1 MTFNSIGFLIFLPIV
16 SLLYFLLPKRCTWV
30 LLLAAS
36 YFFYGYWNWKLL
48 YLILFTTFVSY
59 ICSILIEK
67 TDSVKKRR
75 LLLVITLVVCLGVL
89 FFYKYYGFLGDTVNG
104 ISSLFGGGA
113 VLPDL
118 NLILPVGISFFTFQ
132 TLSYVID
139 VYRGSIKAEKH
150 FGYYALFVSFFPQ
163 LVAGPIER
171 PENLLPQLKAKNKFD
186 KENLFAGLSKMSV
199 GFFKKIVVADILAE
213 YVNAVF
219 NNAAGATGPSVVL
232 ATVLFSAQIY
242 CDFSGYT
249 DIATGCARILGIKLM
264 KNFDRPY
271 KARSIREF
279 WRRWHISLTSWFTD
293 YLYIP
298 LGGSRR
304 GNTRRMINIMIVFLV
319 SGLWHGARWTF
330 VIWGGLHG
338 LFQIVSHLTKKPREA
353 LWAKLKINTESKIFA
368 LWQRFLTFAL
378 ICFSWIFFR
387 GNSFSDVG
395 LLLGALGKGWGFSQV
410 LASFDA
416 IGFNVLAAV
425 AACLSVIVMSRLD
438 KITDSAPCELESA
451 KKGFVTLAYLVW
463 TVAVAWLLLLSV
475 GGSSSFVYF
484 QF

>member
-1 MTFNSIGFLIFLPIV
+1 
-16 SLLYFLLPKRCTWV
+16 
-30 LLLAAS
+30 
-36 YFFYGYWNWKLL
+36 
-48 YLILFTTFVSY
+48 
-59 ICSILIEK
+59 
-67 TDSVKKRR
+67 
-75 LLLVITLVVCLGVL
+75 
-89 FFYKYYGFLGDTVNG
+89 
-104 ISSLFGGGA
+104 
-113 VLPDL
+113 
-118 NLILPVGISFFTFQ
+118 
-132 TLSYVID
+132 
-139 VYRGSIKAEKH
+139 
-150 FGYYALFVSFFPQ
+150 
-163 LVAGPIER
+163 
-171 PENLLPQLKAKNKFD
+171 
-186 KENLFAGLSKMSV
+186 
-199 GFFKKIVVADILAE
+199 
-213 YVNAVF
+213 VF
-219 NNAAGATGPSVVL
+219 NNAASATGPTVVL

-304 GNTRRMINIMIVFLV
+304 GNARRMINIMIVFLV

-338 LFQIVSHLTKKPREA
+338 LFQIVSHLTKKPREKFYA
-353 LWAKLKINTESKIFA
+353 MLKINTESKLFA
-368 LWQRFLTFAL
+368 LWQRFVTFAL

-395 LLLGALGKGWGFSQV
+395 LLLGALLKGWGLSDAI
-410 LASFDA
+410 ASFDA
-416 IGFNVLAAV
+416 IGFNILAAV

-438 KITDSAPCELESA
+438 EITEKAPCELESA
-451 KKGFVTLAYLVW
+451 KKGFITLAYLVW

>member
-1 MTFNSIGFLIFLPIV
+1 MTFNSIDFLIFLPIV
-16 SLLYFLLPKRCTWV
+16 VLLYFLLPKRFVWV
-30 LLLAAS
+30 MLLAAS

-59 ICSILIEK
+59 ICSILMER

-104 ISSLFGGGA
+104 ISSLFGGGE
-113 VLPDL
+113 VLPAL

-171 PENLLPQLKAKNKFD
+171 PENLLPQLKVKNKFD
-186 KENLFAGLSKMSV
+186 KNNLFSGLSKMAV

-213 YVNAVF
+213 FVNAVF
-219 NNAAGATGPSVVL
+219 NDAASATGPTVVL

-249 DIATGCARILGIKLM
+249 DIATGCARILGIRLM

-271 KARSIREF
+271 KARSIRDF

-338 LFQIVSHLTKKPREA
+338 LFQVVAHLTKKPREKIYA
-353 LWAKLKINTESKIFA
+353 MLKINAESKAFI

-378 ICFSWIFFR
+378 VCFSWIFFR

-395 LLLGALGKGWGFSQV
+395 LLLGALGKGWRLSDAV
-410 LASFDA
+410 ASFDA
-416 IGFNVLAAV
+416 IGFNLLAAV
-425 AACLSVIVMSRLD
+425 ASCLCVIVMSRLD
-438 KITDSAPCELESA
+438 ALTDNAPCELESP
-451 KKGFVTLAYLVW
+451 KKGFVTLAYLIW